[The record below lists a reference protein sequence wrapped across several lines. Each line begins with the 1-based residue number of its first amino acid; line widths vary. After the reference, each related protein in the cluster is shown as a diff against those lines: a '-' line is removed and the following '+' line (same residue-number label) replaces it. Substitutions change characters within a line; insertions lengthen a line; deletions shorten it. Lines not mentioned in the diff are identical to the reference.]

1 MTATST
7 HAFGLPGGPWDR
19 LSPFARAQLIGWS
32 LFALVDLV
40 NRQLAYQ
47 DFPAAF
53 AITAAVFPV
62 MIGLSAGLRSI
73 YNRFLPG
80 NALQPA
86 ALAAIVLVSCVGAA
100 LIVATISAM
109 REIFGWS
116 IPHWRPVEEIALPL
130 VHYAVVLIGWSLLFF
145 WIRSDRQRL
154 VEHQAASVAQA
165 EALRAEIQQ
174 LRLQISPHFLFNAL
188 NGIAEEVPEHSATA
202 LAMLRDLTDYLRYV
216 LAGIRTPVVPV
227 EAEVAA
233 LGAYLRIQQ
242 ARFGARLRTQIEM
255 DPAAAAF
262 PIANSLLQPIAEN
275 AIEYGDRT
283 DVLEL
288 TVSVRREGEALRV
301 DISNTGQLEPAH
313 RPRAGHGLGIDN
325 LRRRLDAHYP
335 GRHFFDL
342 RQIESEPGKPGGARV
357 VAILLLEGEV
367 CSAS

>member
-1 MTATST
+1 VTATST
-7 HAFGLPGGPWDR
+7 RAFGLPGGPWDR
-19 LSPFARAQLIGWS
+19 PTPFARAQLIGWS

-47 DFPAAF
+47 NFPAAL
-53 AITAAVFPV
+53 AITVAVYPV
-62 MIGLSAGLRSI
+62 MIGLSAGFRHV
-73 YNRFLPG
+73 YNRYLPG
-80 NALQPA
+80 SGLQPS
-86 ALAAIVLVSCVGAA
+86 ALFAMVLLSCAGAA
-100 LIVATISAM
+100 LVVATISAM
-109 REIFGWS
+109 RHIFDWS
-116 IPHWRPVEEIALPL
+116 IPHWRPVEEIALPFI
-130 VHYAVVLIGWSLLFF
+130 HFAVVLVGWSLMFF
-145 WIRSDRQRL
+145 WIRSDRLRL
-154 VEHQAASVAQA
+154 QEHQAASVAQA

-227 EAEVAA
+227 EAEIAA

-242 ARFGARLRTQIEM
+242 ARFGARLQTHIEM
-255 DPAAAAF
+255 DPAAADC

-301 DISNTGQLEPAH
+301 DISNTGHLEPAH
-313 RPRAGHGLGIDN
+313 RPRAGHGLGLDN

-335 GRHFFDL
+335 GRHFFEL
-342 RQIESEPGKPGGARV
+342 RQIESEPGKPGGPRV
-357 VAILLLEGEV
+357 IATLLLEGEA